1 LAGVRPPP
9 LLEASMAYEK
19 AKKMVKWN
27 SASKKGIT
35 KTYKASKMVP
45 VDGQGCQKRGKK
57 AS

>member
-1 LAGVRPPP
+1 
-9 LLEASMAYEK
+9 MAYEK

-35 KTYKASKMVP
+35 KTYKESKMVP

>member
-1 LAGVRPPP
+1 
-9 LLEASMAYEK
+9 LEIAMAY
-19 AKKMVKWN
+19 AKKPKTIKWN
-27 SASKKGIT
+27 SGSKKTIT